1 MHHLPNTPTHAPPPH
16 PTPYNFA
23 FLEHSLYIFIILQRS
38 TFFAKIDFFRHA
50 RAYSL
55 YAVVLKGSSRVP
67 GAGTRDEP
75 LRTSAWE
82 ANVRTVRTSSYAAG

>member
-1 MHHLPNTPTHAPPPH
+1 MPPPPH
-16 PTPYNFA
+16 PLQLCFFRSFALYFYHTAKINF
-23 FLEHSLYIFIILQRS
+23 FLQRS
-38 TFFAKIDFFRHA
+38 TFSDTHA
-50 RAYSL
+50 RIAS